1 MKTTVFSEII
11 ESDKDQKEIYSY
23 IKEFIKTNSDQYVW
37 EPNKNET
44 KYKITPKDLFF
55 QGSIIDYYGEIDMQT
70 LKSKRKISITM
81 DFTFNLTFLID
92 LGILVFMSIY
102 FPVLLY
108 LFIPLMI
115 FIFSKNLTARY
126 YFFSGLKRHIN
137 HRLEGWK

>member
-1 MKTTVFSEII
+1 MKKTVFSEII

-55 QGSIIDYYGEIDMQT
+55 QGSIIDYCGEIDMQT